1 MRTCRP
7 IWPSGPA
14 HPCET
19 PRPVDPT
26 FCTVVA
32 CKGLSKCAC
41 SPSVETPESFKRSP
55 LRSIGQAYVPSRRPR
70 SAPLLRLRIS
80 RNSLLLQCSFALH
93 AAPPLSLIAEAS
105 TGISLAGSVVR
116 THREQK
122 VPVNGQERSLT
133 AATPQIARTRTC
145 PEGKMKIWGRVAGI
159 HRGFLHE
166 SPALR
171 ARDQIT
177 VGIVPA
183 GHTVWNHFLCRLC
196 ESHTKARAMPF
207 PTPPRSYLCP
217 EPISH
222 LREAAEGSSSTPG
235 GI

>member
-1 MRTCRP
+1 VRMQPFCGN
-7 IWPSGPA
+7 SGIVQKKSIA
-14 HPCET
+14 
-19 PRPVDPT
+19 
-26 FCTVVA
+26 FYW
-32 CKGLSKCAC
+32 S
-41 SPSVETPESFKRSP
+41 S
-55 LRSIGQAYVPSRRPR
+55 LRSI
-70 SAPLLRLRIS
+70 APAQVCSTASSSYS